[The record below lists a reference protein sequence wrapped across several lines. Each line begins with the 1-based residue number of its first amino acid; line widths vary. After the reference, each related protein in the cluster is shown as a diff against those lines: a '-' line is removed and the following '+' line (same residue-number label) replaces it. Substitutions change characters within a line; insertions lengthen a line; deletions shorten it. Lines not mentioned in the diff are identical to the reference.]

1 MNQPPVNKRT
11 FAIIASIKLILLG
24 GWYVVETQPTPL
36 DAALSRLSVRV
47 SPGPAVTLADVKVEV
62 CGRTTS
68 LRPSGEAF
76 AGKVRIDCEGTGDVR
91 IVLANSETA
100 ICSLRYVTR
109 HGGVPVHLHVD
120 GTTCRHA

>member
-47 SPGPAVTLADVKVEV
+47 SPGPAVAVADVRVDV

-68 LRPSGEAF
+68 LTPSGGSF
-76 AGKVRIDCEGTGDVR
+76 AGKVKIDCEGTGDVR
-91 IVLANSETA
+91 IVLVDAKTA
-100 ICSLRYVTR
+100 TCSLGYVTR
-109 HGGVPVHLHVD
+109 HAGTSVHLHVD